1 MPLKAGTRMKAI
13 IVGGGI
19 MGLATAWG
27 LVRQGHEVELFEQ
40 GALPN
45 LLASSMDEHRLIRHP
60 YGTHV
65 GYARMI
71 DDAYAAWNLLWTDLG
86 ETLYEPT
93 GTLALSGNGADW
105 AERSAAAL
113 ASIGRPMTELSM
125 ADLPRRFPL
134 LDTKG
139 LERAFWIDTGGVLLA
154 QDIVAALV
162 RHLGRQAG
170 VRLHAN
176 TPVRSVDLERGRIV
190 TQAGA
195 VHGGDVVVV
204 AAGAWAPRL
213 LPALGARVVPSRQVV
228 IYFDLPEDQRAAWA
242 KGPMIIE
249 KTGDVGL
256 YLVPPVRGRGMK
268 VGDHEFSRTGDPAGG
283 REAQESEMRA
293 LLDRC
298 RSLLEGFERWTIRN
312 LKVCFYSVTDDERF
326 IVEKPGA
333 KGWAMSPC
341 SGHGFKF
348 GALMGLELARTIAE
362 ERDAAA
368 HARWAAGL
376 VGDGPT

>member
-1 MPLKAGTRMKAI
+1 MKAI

-27 LVRQGHEVELFEQ
+27 LARHGHEVELFER
-40 GALPN
+40 GPLPHP
-45 LLASSMDEHRLIRHP
+45 LASSMDEHRLIRHP
-60 YGTHV
+60 YGTHA

-71 DDAYAAWNLLWTDLG
+71 DEAYAAWDLLWADLG
-86 ETLYEPT
+86 QTLHEPT
-93 GTLALSGNGADW
+93 GTLAMTGNGADW
-105 AERSAAAL
+105 AEKSAATL
-113 ASIGRPMTELSM
+113 ASIGKPMTELSM
-125 ADLPRRFPL
+125 DELPRRFPL

-154 QDIVAALV
+154 QDIVAALAD
-162 RHLGRQAG
+162 HLAAHPK
-170 VRLHAN
+170 VRLHAG
-176 TPVRSVDLERGRIV
+176 TPVRSVDLEHGRIV
-190 TQAGA
+190 TGAGA
-195 VHGGDVVVV
+195 THGADIVVV

-213 LPALGARVVPSRQVV
+213 LPDLARRVVPSRQVV

-268 VGDHEFSRTGDPAGG
+268 VGDHEFSRTGDPDAA
-283 REAQESEMRA
+283 RDAQPGEMRA

-298 RSLLEGFERWTIRN
+298 GSLLKGFDRWAIRN

-326 IVEKPGA
+326 VVEKQGA

-348 GALMGLELARTIAE
+348 GAVMGLELARTIAQG
-362 ERDAAA
+362 RDATA

-376 VGDGPT
+376 AGDGPT

>member
-1 MPLKAGTRMKAI
+1 MKAI

-19 MGLATAWG
+19 MGLATAWA
-27 LVRQGHEVELFEQ
+27 LARQGHEVELFEQ

-45 LLASSMDEHRLIRHP
+45 MLASSMDEHRLIRHP

-71 DDAYAAWNLLWTDLG
+71 DEAYAAWDLLWADLG

-162 RHLGRQAG
+162 RHLGRQAS
-170 VRLHAN
+170 VRLHTN
-176 TPVRSVDLERGRIV
+176 TPVRSVDLESGRIV

-195 VHGGDVVVV
+195 VHGADVVVV

-228 IYFDLPEDQRAAWA
+228 VYFDLPEDQRAAWA

-256 YLVPPVRGRGMK
+256 YLVPPVRGCGMK
-268 VGDHEFSRTGDPAGG
+268 VGDHEFSRTGDPAAG
-283 REAQESEMRA
+283 RHAQESEMSA

-298 RSLLEGFERWTIRN
+298 RSLLDGFERWTIRN

-348 GALMGLELARTIAE
+348 GALMGLELARTIADS
-362 ERDAAA
+362 RDAAA
-368 HARWAAGL
+368 HAGWAAGL

>member
-1 MPLKAGTRMKAI
+1 MRAI
-13 IVGGGI
+13 IIGGGI
-19 MGLATAWG
+19 MGLSTAWG
-27 LVRQGHEVELFEQ
+27 LARLGHQVDLFEQ
-40 GALPN
+40 GPLPN
-45 LLASSMDEHRLIRHP
+45 PLASSMDEHRLIRHP
-60 YGTHV
+60 YGSHL

-71 DDAYAAWNLLWTDLG
+71 DQAHAAWDLLWADLG
-86 ETLYEPT
+86 ESLYEPT
-93 GTLALSGNGADW
+93 GTLALTGNGADW
-105 AERSAAAL
+105 AERSATAL
-113 ASIGRPMTELSM
+113 ASIGRPMTELSL
-125 ADLPRRFPL
+125 ADLPHRFPL

-162 RHLGRQAG
+162 RHLGAQAG
-170 VRLHAN
+170 VRLHTD
-176 TPVRSVDLERGRIV
+176 TPIRSVDLERGHVV
-190 TQAGA
+190 THAGE
-195 VHGGDVVVV
+195 VRGGDVVVV

-213 LPALGARVVPSRQVV
+213 LPALGSRVVPSRQVV
-228 IYFDLPEDQRAAWA
+228 LYFDLPAEQRDAWA
-242 KGPMIIE
+242 RGPMIIE
-249 KTGDVGL
+249 KTGDLGL

-268 VGDHEFSRTGDPAGG
+268 IGDHEFSLTGDPTAG
-283 REAQESEMRA
+283 REAREGEMSA

-298 RSLLEGFERWTIRN
+298 TNLLTGFDRWTLRS

-326 IVEKPGA
+326 IVEKAGG

-362 ERDAAA
+362 GRDAAA

-376 VGDGPT
+376 VGDKTT

>member
-1 MPLKAGTRMKAI
+1 MRAI
-13 IVGGGI
+13 IIGGGI

-27 LVRQGHEVELFEQ
+27 LARQGHEVELFEQ
-40 GALPN
+40 GPIPN
-45 LLASSMDEHRLIRHP
+45 PLASSMDEHRLIRHP
-60 YGTHV
+60 YGAHV

-71 DDAYAAWNLLWTDLG
+71 DDAYAAWALLWADLG
-86 ETLYEPT
+86 ETLYKPT
-93 GTLALSGNGADW
+93 GTLALTGNGADW
-105 AERSAAAL
+105 AEKSAAAL
-113 ASIGRPMTELSM
+113 ASIGKPMTELSM
-125 ADLPRRFPL
+125 SQLPERFPL

-154 QDIVAALV
+154 QDIVAGLA
-162 RHLGRQAG
+162 RHLGTHPKVTLHGDTA
-170 VRLHAN
+170 VRA
-176 TPVRSVDLERGRIV
+176 VDLERGRIV
-190 TQAGA
+190 TEAGA
-195 VHGGDVVVV
+195 THGGDVVVV
-204 AAGAWAPRL
+204 AAGAWVPRL
-213 LPALGARVVPSRQVV
+213 LPALATRVVPSRQVV
-228 IYFDLPEDQRAAWA
+228 IYFDLPEDQRTAWA

-268 VGDHEFSRTGDPAGG
+268 VGDHEFSRKGDALAPRDA
-283 REAQESEMRA
+283 RESEMRA

-298 RSLLEGFERWTIRN
+298 GSLLKGFDRWTIRN

-326 IVEKPGA
+326 IVEKAGA
-333 KGWAMSPC
+333 RGWAMSPC

-348 GALMGLELARTIAE
+348 GTLMGLELARTIAE
-362 ERDAAA
+362 ARNAAA

>member
-1 MPLKAGTRMKAI
+1 MKAI
-13 IVGGGI
+13 IIGGGI
-19 MGLATAWG
+19 MGLSTAWG
-27 LVRQGHEVELFEQ
+27 LARQGHEVELFEQ
-40 GALPN
+40 GPLPN
-45 LLASSMDEHRLIRHP
+45 PLASSMDEHRLIRHP
-60 YGTHV
+60 YGNHA

-71 DDAYAAWNLLWTDLG
+71 DDAYAAWNLLWADLG
-86 ETLYEPT
+86 ETLYEST

-105 AERSAAAL
+105 AERSAATL
-113 ASIGRPMTELSM
+113 ASIGKPMTDLSM
-125 ADLPRRFPL
+125 AELPQRFPL

-162 RHLGRQAG
+162 RHLGTQPR
-170 VRLHAN
+170 VRLHAS
-176 TPVRSVDLERGRIV
+176 TPVRSVDLEHGRII
-190 TQAGA
+190 TEAGA
-195 VHGGDVVVV
+195 THGGDIVVV
-204 AAGAWAPRL
+204 AAGAWAPHL
-213 LPALGARVVPSRQVV
+213 LPTLGARVVPSRQVV

-249 KTGDVGL
+249 KTGNVGL

-268 VGDHEFSRTGDPAGG
+268 VGDHEFSRTGDPAAG
-283 REAQESEMRA
+283 RDAQESEMRA
-293 LLDRC
+293 VLERC
-298 RSLLEGFERWTIRN
+298 GSLLKGFERWQVRN
-312 LKVCFYSVTDDERF
+312 LKVCFYSVTGDERF
-326 IVEKPGA
+326 VVEKQGA
-333 KGWAMSPC
+333 RGWAMSPC

-362 ERDAAA
+362 GRDSTA

>member
-1 MPLKAGTRMKAI
+1 VRAI
-13 IVGGGI
+13 IIGGGI

-27 LVRQGHEVELFEQ
+27 LARQGHQVELFEQ
-40 GALPN
+40 GPLPN
-45 LLASSMDEHRLIRHP
+45 PLASSMDEHRLIRHP
-60 YGTHV
+60 YGAHV

-71 DDAYAAWNLLWTDLG
+71 DDAYAAWALLWTDLG

-93 GTLALSGNGADW
+93 GTLALTGNGADW
-105 AERSAAAL
+105 AEQSAAAL
-113 ASIGRPMTELSM
+113 ASIDKPMAELAMSE
-125 ADLPRRFPL
+125 LPRHFPL
-134 LDTKG
+134 LDTRG
-139 LERAFWIDTGGVLLA
+139 LERAFWIDSGGVLLA
-154 QDIVAALV
+154 QDIVAGLV
-162 RHLGRQAG
+162 RHLHAHPH
-170 VRLHAN
+170 VTLHCDTAI
-176 TPVRSVDLERGRIV
+176 RAVDLDHGRIV
-190 TQAGA
+190 TEAGA

-213 LPALGARVVPSRQVV
+213 LPALATRVVPSRQVV

-249 KTGDVGL
+249 KTSDVGL

-268 VGDHEFSRTGDPAGG
+268 VGDHEFSRRGEPTAQRD
-283 REAQESEMRA
+283 AQEREMRA

-298 RSLLEGFERWTIRN
+298 GSLLKGFDRWTIRN
-312 LKVCFYSVTDDERF
+312 FKVCFYSVTEDERF
-326 IVEKPGA
+326 IVEKAGV
-333 KGWAMSPC
+333 KGWVMSPC

-362 ERDAAA
+362 GRDAAA